1 MLTCYLTFLIT
12 CFKPANFFLS
22 SFTDAFIKV
31 PNFFTE
37 TRTNKIQIQIT
48 IIYILLLTDLTT
60 YNISF
65 HTSKNTPFL
74 QSLTNCFFFN
84 NKLITITNWKSMF
97 SSIYSSYLLQSQSS
111 TNFDFCKTI
120 LKTLCIIS
128 MRPRRLYRWR
138 HNSRTKR
145 PFNPPLIQT

>member
-65 HTSKNTPFL
+65 HTVKYT
-74 QSLTNCFFFN
+74 FFA
-84 NKLITITNWKSMF
+84 
-97 SSIYSSYLLQSQSS
+97 
-111 TNFDFCKTI
+111 
-120 LKTLCIIS
+120 II
-128 MRPRRLYRWR
+128 
-138 HNSRTKR
+138 N
-145 PFNPPLIQT
+145 